1 MEAIIKLASKDK
13 INNMSDSRPP
23 IDVVHN
29 EERKRF
35 QVKKDGYIAE
45 TEYILTKTRIIFTHT
60 EVPKALE
67 NQGIGGTLARTGLDY
82 ARAKGL
88 SVMPLCPF
96 IASYM
101 RKHPEYLDLLAAG
114 VNL

>member
-1 MEAIIKLASKDK
+1 
-13 INNMSDSRPP
+13 MSDAKPP
-23 IDVVHN
+23 IEVVHN
-29 EERKRF
+29 EEKKRF

-45 TEYILTKTRIIFTHT
+45 AEYILTKTRIIFTHT
-60 EVPKALE
+60 EVPMALS
-67 NQGIGGTLARTGLDY
+67 NQGIGAALAKTGLDY
-82 ARAKGL
+82 ARANHL

-114 VNL
+114 INL